1 MIPVNILVVDDEVHI
16 VELIQFNLEINGYNV
31 ITAYDGMNALDKIK
45 TNSFDLIILDIMLPR
60 IDGLEICRFLRNDKR
75 NKDVPI
81 IMLTAKAEETDKIY
95 GLEIGADDYVT
106 KPFSIKELLARV
118 KALLRRVEK
127 KNTEGGSIELKNI
140 VIDKNKHIVTVK
152 DNELDLTL
160 KEFEVLRVLAENR
173 GKVLTRDFL
182 LNNVWGYDYFG
193 ETRTVDVHIRHL
205 RKKIE
210 KYDKDKEYIQTIR
223 GVGYKI
229 R

>member
-210 KYDKDKEYIQTIR
+210 KYDKNKEYIQTIR